1 MAYTLHI
8 YFSKIANECAIH
20 MNWYSTNTRRLLEQ
34 MTQSI
39 DSLSVCNQ
47 ARAILCTGLLVQY
60 ADQCSPWV
68 QRNYKR
74 PYDLCSDIVLLFY
87 GQ

>member
-1 MAYTLHI
+1 M
-8 YFSKIANECAIH
+8 FE
-20 MNWYSTNTRRLLEQ
+20 
-34 MTQSI
+34 
-39 DSLSVCNQ
+39 LSVSNQ
-47 ARAILCTGLLVQY
+47 ARASLCTGLLVQY

-87 GQ
+87 GQWLCMTGNKHRLTARPRPV